1 MRIVGKTDIGVVR
14 HQNQDA
20 YSAGELPGGVAWAVV
35 CDGMGGAN
43 GGDIAS
49 TTAVKVIS
57 SRISKAFRGGMSA
70 SSIHAMLESAINAA
84 NISVYDMSQEDET
97 LAGMGSTVV
106 ACVIVDGV
114 AHIAHAGDS
123 RAYIF
128 STERIEQIT
137 RDHTYVQRLIEDGT
151 LTSEQAKTYP
161 HRHVITR
168 ALGVNERLA
177 VDYTDVELT
186 ADDAILL
193 CTDGLSGTLEDSD
206 MLKIFS
212 ECTFYE
218 YPDRLVSAAN
228 SRGGNDNITVV
239 IMSLL

>member
-57 SRISKAFRGGMSA
+57 SRISRSFRDGMSA
-70 SSIHAMLESAINAA
+70 SSIRAMLESAINAA
-84 NISVYDMSQEDET
+84 NISVYDMSREDES

-128 STERIEQIT
+128 SSERIKQIT
-137 RDHTYVQRLIEDGT
+137 KDHTYVQHLIEDGT

-168 ALGVNERLA
+168 ALGVNERLL
-177 VDYTDVELT
+177 VDYTDVVLSQN
-186 ADDAILL
+186 DAILL
-193 CTDGLSGTLEDSD
+193 CTDGLSGALEDCD
-206 MLKIFS
+206 MLRIFT
-212 ECTFYE
+212 ECAFYE

-239 IMSLL
+239 IMSL